1 MLLNMNDPL
10 PPMPHGVKVSD
21 VFMEYVEPFLN
32 QLVLDRAQQGVFD
45 FSIKELD
52 TALRVPWCIWNAIIA
67 EGEAGNEI
75 DFLAWIDTLTKDIPS
90 SIKNLLDFMKER
102 KREQF
107 SQYKYY
113 FGQYSVYY
121 DKNNELRIRV
131 EARAPVR

>member
-1 MLLNMNDPL
+1 MNDQL
-10 PPMPHGVKVSD
+10 PPMLHGVKVSD
-21 VFMEYVEPFLN
+21 VFMQYIEPFLN

-45 FSIKELD
+45 FSIEELE
-52 TALRVPWCIWNAIIA
+52 TVFRVPWCIWNAIIA
-67 EGEAGNEI
+67 ESEPGNEI

-113 FGQYSVYY
+113 LGQYSVYH
-121 DKNNELRIRV
+121 DQNNELRIRV
-131 EARAPVR
+131 EARAPLR